1 MNLRFMASDELRH
14 RSPDVAAWCNHR
26 FAEGHATPIERSV
39 QLVLTRA
46 SGIADALSGCFLS
59 VDDDL
64 DALLA
69 QADAIQSEGRLR
81 LRLAE

>member
-1 MNLRFMASDELRH
+1 MNV
-14 RSPDVAAWCNHR
+14 RSGTAPSALLPLDRWSTLIGGCA
-26 FAEGHATPIERSV
+26 I
-39 QLVLTRA
+39 LTLA
-46 SGIADALSGCFLS
+46 SGKADALSGCFLS

-69 QADAIQSEGRLR
+69 QADAIRSEGRLR

>member
-1 MNLRFMASDELRH
+1 M
-14 RSPDVAAWCNHR
+14 
-26 FAEGHATPIERSV
+26 
-39 QLVLTRA
+39 QLVLTLA
-46 SGIADALSGCFLS
+46 SGKADALSGCFLS

-69 QADAIQSEGRLR
+69 HAGAIQNEGRLR